1 MLIGEFHNKIDD
13 KNRLAVPKKFR
24 DELTLPYVLTKGYE
38 NSLVLVDSQSWQEIT
53 REIQS
58 NSYILKSLRE
68 TTRFLVGGA
77 VELSLDQQGRITIP
91 KHLMSFASLTKNVVI
106 VGLMRWVEIWDE
118 AQWEKHQKMLQENAS
133 SISEELFSK
142 GNGNT
147 SGQQSGQNEKS

>member
-53 REIQS
+53 KEIQS

-91 KHLMSFASLTKNVVI
+91 KHLMSFASLTKDVVI

-118 AQWEKHQKMLQENAS
+118 TQWEKHQKMLQESAS

-142 GNGNT
+142 GNVNT
-147 SGQQSGQNEKS
+147 SGQQSGQDEKS